1 MSQAIEPKLTLT
13 IINSF
18 VINSSQFLN
27 QFSAT
32 VHSRISDLSRQ
43 LQRLEVQASLLEY
56 KLNSIPAIASPPPP
70 KPAPPQ
76 PTTSQAAEPQAQQ
89 AATTTPGA
97 PIQPPQA
104 QPVEEPPKPAGPVIP
119 EELKMYVRMIGV
131 GVPRPAVKHKM
142 MADGHDPDKL
152 DEICPEVA

>member
-1 MSQAIEPKLTLT
+1 MSQAIEARQTLT

-18 VINSSQFLN
+18 VVNSSQFLN

-32 VHSRISDLSRQ
+32 VHSKISTLSRQ

-70 KPAPPQ
+70 KPAPQPAATATQPQTTTQAPTAQ
-76 PTTSQAAEPQAQQ
+76 PTQP
-89 AATTTPGA
+89 A
-97 PIQPPQA
+97 PEV
-104 QPVEEPPKPAGPVIP
+104 VEEPPKPAGPVIP
-119 EELKMYVRMIGV
+119 EELKMYVRMVNV

-142 MADGHDPDKL
+142 LADGHDPDKL
-152 DEICPEVA
+152 DEICPEIA